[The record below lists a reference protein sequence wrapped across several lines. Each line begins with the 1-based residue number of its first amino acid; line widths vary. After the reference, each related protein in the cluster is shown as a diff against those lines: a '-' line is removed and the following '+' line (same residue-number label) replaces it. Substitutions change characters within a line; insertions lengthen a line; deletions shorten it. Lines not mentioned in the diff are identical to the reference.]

1 MNIIFHFLT
10 IICIWK
16 AEHKIILPFEILA
29 KSTQGKKIMLE
40 KFQSFLELDIQHHHI
55 FIVCWKVWS
64 VLDIIQVTRQ
74 KYDPRNT
81 FKAIA
86 IRWYTGG
93 TRLCASIGKENFY
106 EDYSV
111 LPW

>member
-1 MNIIFHFLT
+1 MNIIFHFLA

-16 AEHKIILPFEILA
+16 AENKIILPLEILA
-29 KSTQGKKIMLE
+29 KSTQGKKNYVRKIS
-40 KFQSFLELDIQHHHI
+40 KFFGVRYSAPPYFYSLLKSLKC
-55 FIVCWKVWS
+55 FN
-64 VLDIIQVTRQ
+64 IIQVTRQ

-86 IRWYTGG
+86 IRLYTGG

>member
-40 KFQSFLELDIQHHHI
+40 KFQSFLEFKFSTTI
-55 FIVCWKVWS
+55 F
-64 VLDIIQVTRQ
+64 L
-74 KYDPRNT
+74 
-81 FKAIA
+81 
-86 IRWYTGG
+86 
-93 TRLCASIGKENFY
+93 
-106 EDYSV
+106 
-111 LPW
+111 